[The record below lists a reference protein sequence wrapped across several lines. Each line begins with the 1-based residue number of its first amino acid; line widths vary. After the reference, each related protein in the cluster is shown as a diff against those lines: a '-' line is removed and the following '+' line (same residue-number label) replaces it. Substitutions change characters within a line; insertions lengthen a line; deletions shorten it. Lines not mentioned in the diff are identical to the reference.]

1 MRNRNRARGLMALL
15 ALSFVLMLA
24 LPATAG
30 YPNVWKLI
38 GERAITNGDEHVL
51 VPVADGSGAFLK
63 LQVQVF
69 EHGVRLRQLTIDF
82 NHGVDQSVA
91 VRQTIPA
98 DGATDAFRVPGGK
111 RVLRNI
117 DVGYGPQSLGGQRAV
132 IRVLGLQ

>member
-1 MRNRNRARGLMALL
+1 MRIRKRVRGLTALL
-15 ALSFVLMLA
+15 ALTFVLMLA

-30 YPNVWKLI
+30 YPFVWKLI
-38 GERAITNGDEHVL
+38 GERAITNGDNHVL

-63 LQVQVF
+63 VQVQVL

-82 NHGVDQSVA
+82 NHGVDQSVP
-91 VRQTIPA
+91 VQQTIPA
-98 DGATDAFRVPGGK
+98 DGATDELRVPGGK

-132 IRVLGLQ
+132 VRVLGLQ